1 MLETGSQAG
10 RTDEG
15 RGEYRSGICSCGRFD
30 ADVIELS
37 LRMIDDLVV
46 EAQDQAGYASAE
58 IAIGFSHEYS

>member
-15 RGEYRSGICSCGRFD
+15 RGEYRSGIWTYGWFE
-30 ADVIELS
+30 AHAIELCF
-37 LRMIDDLVV
+37 RMIDVLVV